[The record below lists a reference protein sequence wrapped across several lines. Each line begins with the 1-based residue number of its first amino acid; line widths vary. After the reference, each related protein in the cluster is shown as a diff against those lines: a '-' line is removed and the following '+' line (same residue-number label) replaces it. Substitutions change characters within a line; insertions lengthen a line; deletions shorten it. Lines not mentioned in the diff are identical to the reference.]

1 MKHLLKYNESEKV
14 SIFDSNWIKF
24 LPKSLTI
31 KTENGEFTF
40 SRENKIDDTLNHPI
54 DASNL
59 MNCLQISYYHNN
71 LDDSDGDALANG
83 EPDYLS
89 FDITFVKDNNGQFA
103 NPNTLRLSV
112 DITYGDHM
120 QYEFTIDKPNKVSVH
135 HYTGKNSLHDPET
148 FWGFS
153 NKSLQSLIDFFNR
166 FGFETTIHDFKFI
179 DEYPDSYQYD
189 SPIEKGNKLEPMI
202 MGDTKSEVDKLKG
215 GDKVN
220 LNHLKRFNEMIKVP
234 IKVGDTVFGGRFK
247 NKKVVVKKIGKNAK
261 GDITINDKPLLKF
274 RIIKESFREDVEINL
289 AHLID
294 DGFIIDVE
302 TSFSTLDDETSDNP
316 NYNYMI
322 RVWLPINKS
331 DSDYSYEN
339 SKDFNWSDIE
349 DEFVRGLDYIT
360 EHHEIEYLY
369 TIASREQDGYGF
381 KRMQWDFNKLIKDG
395 TFGFANP
402 GKIKCLMISVISH
415 PQLTSL

>member
-1 MKHLLKYNESEKV
+1 MKHLIKYNEDEKV
-14 SIFDSNWIKF
+14 SIFDSNWVKF

-40 SRENKIDDTLNHPI
+40 ERENKIEDTLNHPT

-89 FDITFVKDNNGQFA
+89 FDITFVKDNNGKFA
-103 NPNTLRLSV
+103 NPNSLRLSV

-120 QYEFTIDKPNKVSVH
+120 QYEFTIDKPNKVKVH
-135 HYTGKNSLHDPET
+135 HYTGKNSLYDSDT

-166 FGFETTIHDFKFI
+166 FGFETTIDDFKFI
-179 DEYPDSYQYD
+179 DEYPDSYQYE

-202 MGDTKSEVDKLKG
+202 MGDTKSEVDELKG

-220 LNHLKRFNEMIKVP
+220 LNHLKRFDEMIKVP
-234 IKVGDTVFGGRFK
+234 IKVGDTILGGRFK
-247 NKKVVVKKIGKNAK
+247 NKKVVVKKIGKNDK

-274 RIIKESFREDVEINL
+274 RIIKESFKEDIEINL

-294 DGFIIDVE
+294 EGFIVDVE
-302 TSFSTLDDETSDNP
+302 TSFSSLDDEVSDNP
-316 NYNYMI
+316 NFNYMI
-322 RVWLPINKS
+322 RIWLPVNKS
-331 DSDYSYEN
+331 DTEYSYEN
-339 SKDFNWSDIE
+339 SDSFDWSEIE
-349 DEFVRGLDYIT
+349 DEIIRTIGYIS

-369 TIASREQDGYGF
+369 TIAARDGYGF
-381 KRMQWDFNKLIKDG
+381 KRTQWNINQLIDNNM
-395 TFGFANP
+395 NP
-402 GKIKCLMISVISH
+402 GSIKCLIISITSH